1 MRERIGKGGIT
12 EEREGEVT
20 KPTEEVFGA
29 DRREAAAKPSPD
41 LGGGFGGKCGVG
53 AGGVEELATAA
64 AAAACLLALL
74 QRRGEGER
82 KGEESNAEQSR
93 STSGA

>member
-1 MRERIGKGGIT
+1 LGKEGGIT
-12 EEREGEVT
+12 EERGRGHQT
-20 KPTEEVFGA
+20 NRGKGRIGGRQP
-29 DRREAAAKPSPD
+29 PSQA

>member
-41 LGGGFGGKCGVG
+41 LGGGFGGKWGVG
-53 AGGVEELATAA
+53 ALVAKKSSPPPPL
-64 AAAACLLALL
+64 LLASCPPKERGEERREESRAE
-74 QRRGEGER
+74 QRRAKQEH
-82 KGEESNAEQSR
+82 
-93 STSGA
+93 